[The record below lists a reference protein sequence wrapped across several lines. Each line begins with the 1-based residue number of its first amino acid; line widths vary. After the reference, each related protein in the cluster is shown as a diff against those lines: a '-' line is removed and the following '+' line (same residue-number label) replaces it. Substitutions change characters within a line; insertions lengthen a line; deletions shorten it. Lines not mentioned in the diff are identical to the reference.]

1 MKKTILSL
9 LAAALLFASTV
20 YSQAPQVTGTVLRAK
35 NILEFHR
42 AAIANPSN
50 VLLLAIKIRELFQ
63 DSSDRYK
70 SLNNDIATKLGI
82 FETMPNSSNIV
93 EVGAR
98 ASAASPHG
106 HFFISLK
113 ELTLKECT
121 ALAAH
126 TALHGNFVSVEI
138 NGSRIA
144 GVNPVGCKPQWP
156 FRRGRNTVTFV
167 SY

>member
-1 MKKTILSL
+1 MKKSMLVL
-9 LAAALLFASTV
+9 LATTLVLTCTAYAQLPQLAST
-20 YSQAPQVTGTVLRAK
+20 ALRAK
-35 NILEFHR
+35 NILEFHK

-50 VLLLAIKIRELFQ
+50 VLLLAVEIRQLFQ
-63 DSSDRYK
+63 NSRDRYK

-82 FETMPNSSNIV
+82 FETMPNSSSLV

-106 HFFISLK
+106 YFFISLK
-113 ELTLKECT
+113 ELTLKECA
-121 ALAAH
+121 ALASH
-126 TALHGNFVSVEI
+126 TALHGNFVAVEV

-144 GVNPVGCKPQWP
+144 GMSLVPCKSQLP
-156 FRRGRNTVTFV
+156 FQRGKNTVTFV